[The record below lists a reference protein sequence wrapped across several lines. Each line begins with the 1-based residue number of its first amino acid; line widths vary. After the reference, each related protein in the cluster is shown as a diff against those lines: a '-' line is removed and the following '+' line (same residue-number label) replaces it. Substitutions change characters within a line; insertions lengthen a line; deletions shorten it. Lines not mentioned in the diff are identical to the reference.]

1 MYPSKGRSGNWI
13 LSLAFDRHNAASA
26 REKRQVVNVT
36 QSGLSWVSTFSRR
49 HAFTRKMWCCCVTSR
64 LSVASL
70 LICSWIA

>member
-36 QSGLSWVSTFSRR
+36 QSGLAGLITFSLIK
-49 HAFTRKMWCCCVTSR
+49 AFTRKMWCCATSK
-64 LSVASL
+64 LLVAIK
-70 LICSWIA
+70 LISSWIA